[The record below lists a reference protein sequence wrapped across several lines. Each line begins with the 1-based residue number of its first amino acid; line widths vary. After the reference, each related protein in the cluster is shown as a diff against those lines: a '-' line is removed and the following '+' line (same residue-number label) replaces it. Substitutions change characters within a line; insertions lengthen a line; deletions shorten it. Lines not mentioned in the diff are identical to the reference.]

1 MRFTENDYVV
11 GLGARLSRRR
21 RLFLALL
28 LGMLAAFG
36 PLCTD
41 TYLPSLPALS
51 ADLGISTSATQL
63 TITACLLGMALGQIF
78 VGPLSDGTGRRK
90 PLFAALIFFTLASVL
105 CAAAK
110 TGNSFIALRFAQGL
124 GGAGGIVLSRAIAC
138 DLFRGAEL
146 TNFMSLLMAV
156 NGIAPITGPLLG
168 GWLASI
174 SGWPLIFYFLTG
186 FGVLLLV
193 LCAAALPETLL
204 PAMRR
209 EGGLGASWSAMG
221 QLLRQ
226 KAFMCYVGV
235 QGFTMGGF
243 FGYVAASPFVLQ
255 GMYGISPQGYSVI
268 FGCNALSV
276 MGVALTTARLSR
288 RYGEAR
294 LLQLGNLLRGAACLG
309 VLAVTLLSPASPI
322 PLIIALFFMVALQG
336 MTLPTSFTL
345 GISAQN
351 VGAGTASGILGVA
364 VFIFGA
370 GTSPLVGLAGAGTA
384 VPLGLVS
391 AVTGMAALLLG
402 HLGGRAMARRE
413 ANGAP
418 HV

>member
-1 MRFTENDYVV
+1 MRITENDYIV
-11 GLGARLSRRR
+11 GAGAKLPRRR

-28 LGMLAAFG
+28 LGMMAAFG

-41 TYLPSLPALS
+41 TYLPSLPALA
-51 ADLGISTSATQL
+51 ADLNISTATTQL
-63 TITACLLGMALGQIF
+63 TITACLLGMALGQLF
-78 VGPLSDGTGRRK
+78 VGPVSDSTGRRK
-90 PLFAALIFFTLASVL
+90 PLFVALIFFTLASIC

-124 GGAGGIVLSRAIAC
+124 GGAGGIVLARAMAC
-138 DLFRGAEL
+138 DLFRGPEL

-168 GWLASI
+168 GWLASL

-186 FGVLLLV
+186 FGVLLLI
-193 LCAAALPETLL
+193 LSATGLPETL
-204 PAMRR
+204 PETMRR
-209 EGGLGASWSAMG
+209 EGGLRASWKAMG
-221 QLLRQ
+221 ELLRQ
-226 KAFMCYVGV
+226 KPFMCYVGV

-276 MGVALTTARLSR
+276 MFVALATARLAR
-288 RYGEAR
+288 RFGEAR
-294 LLQLGNLLRGAACLG
+294 LLQLGNALRCAACLG
-309 VLAVTLLSPASPI
+309 VLVVTVIAPASPL
-322 PLIIALFFMVALQG
+322 PLLVGLFFMIALQG

-370 GTSPLVGLAGAGTA
+370 FTSPLVGLAGGDTA
-384 VPLGLVS
+384 VPLGMVS
-391 AVTGMAALLLG
+391 AITGLAAAVLG
-402 HLGGRAMARRE
+402 QIGNREMQRRALRE
-413 ANGAP
+413 KQA
-418 HV
+418 